1 MRLSVADKNTVN
13 CRSRIHP
20 QDHLQS
26 YNIFNQMSIPL
37 TKKKLKIMDEM
48 RTYIYKRHGKEIDR
62 QEFAT
67 IEEAEA
73 YGCGI
78 CATEIVVPE
87 VKPTK
92 AKEDSTNV

>member
-1 MRLSVADKNTVN
+1 MKTVSLKYNTFPFLGEGKGLKNTAKLQHFQSNVN
-13 CRSRIHP
+13 T
-20 QDHLQS
+20 L
-26 YNIFNQMSIPL
+26 NE
-37 TKKKLKIMDEM
+37 KKLKIMDEM

-62 QEFAT
+62 QQFDS